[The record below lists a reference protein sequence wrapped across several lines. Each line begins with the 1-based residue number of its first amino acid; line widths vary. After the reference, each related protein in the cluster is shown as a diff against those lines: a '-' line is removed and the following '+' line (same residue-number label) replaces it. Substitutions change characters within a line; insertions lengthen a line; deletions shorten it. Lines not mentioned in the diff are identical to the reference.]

1 MAAEAAASGGLSR
14 SRSKCA
20 SSWRETATS
29 SFDFVATSGR
39 TSRLPLTRREAEKL
53 VRKTVGSTLPLVVL
67 VSQCGEERVG
77 FVEVGLRSH
86 ADGCETDHAV
96 GFLEGWYVV
105 PTHRRRGVGRALVAA
120 AEAWARDRGCRE
132 MASDTWSDERGR
144 GSVKAHTAL
153 GFEVVDHVV
162 TFRKALT

>member
-1 MAAEAAASGGLSR
+1 MAAEAAASGGAEPIAIEVRELVAGDR
-14 SRSKCA
+14 DELVRFRCDLWPDEPA
-20 SSWRETATS
+20 SAHEA
-29 SFDFVATSGR
+29 
-39 TSRLPLTRREAEKL
+39 EAEKL

-67 VSQCGEERVG
+67 VALCGEERVG